1 MSKYEISDVTN
12 DDLRKSQRMLIKHPR
27 IIGALKTLTEKEEY
41 RKQDRRVQYE
51 NAKTDGAQE
60 YFRWLIENVNHELKE
75 PQRMMY
81 LHITGSIDWNQTREQ
96 IANKFGFSDEAIKQL
111 SSYIKYQEIISS
123 VIGWDRLIDLM
134 VFVIQGR
141 YSISSFY
148 QDLFLKINKCPRN
161 QWNDKMNRVIQGI
174 RGRKPFKDILEDLGL
189 K

>member
-1 MSKYEISDVTN
+1 MSKYEISDVTKN
-12 DDLRKSQRMLIKHPR
+12 DLRESQRMLAQHPK
-27 IIGALKTLTEKEEY
+27 ILGALDTLSAKEESF
-41 RKQDRRVQYE
+41 KQDQLARAE
-51 NAKTDGAQE
+51 NAETDGMREHHLLLSAS
-60 YFRWLIENVNHELKE
+60 YNLKE
-75 PQRMMY
+75 PQRMMI
-81 LHITGSIDWNQTREQ
+81 LHVTGQLDWNQSEQ

-141 YSISSFY
+141 YSIRSFY

-161 QWNDKMNRVIQGI
+161 QWSDKMDRIIQGI

>member
-1 MSKYEISDVTN
+1 MSKYEISDVTKN
-12 DDLRKSQRMLIKHPR
+12 DLRESQRMLAQHPK
-27 IIGALKTLTEKEEY
+27 ILGALDTLSAKEESF
-41 RKQDRRVQYE
+41 KQDQLARAE
-51 NAKTDGAQE
+51 NAETDGMREHHLFLAS
-60 YFRWLIENVNHELKE
+60 RNHDLKE
-75 PQRMMY
+75 PQRMMI
-81 LHITGSIDWNQTREQ
+81 LHVTGQLDWNQSEQ

-141 YSISSFY
+141 YSIRSFY

-161 QWNDKMNRVIQGI
+161 QWSDKMDRIIQGI

>member
-12 DDLRKSQRMLIKHPR
+12 NDLRKSQRMLIKHPR

-41 RKQDRRVQYE
+41 RKQNRRVQYE

-148 QDLFLKINKCPRN
+148 QDLFLKIKERPPN
-161 QWNDKMNRVIQGI
+161 QWSDIMDRVIQEI
-174 RGRKPFKDILEDLGL
+174 RIGKPL
-189 K
+189 KYMKI